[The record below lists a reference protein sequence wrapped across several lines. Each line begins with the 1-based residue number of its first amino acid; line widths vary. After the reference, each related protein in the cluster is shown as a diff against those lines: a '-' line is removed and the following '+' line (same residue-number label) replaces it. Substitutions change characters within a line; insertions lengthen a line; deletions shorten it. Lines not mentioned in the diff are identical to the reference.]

1 MLFGAS
7 IFFTEY
13 SITPAE
19 LAVALEER
27 GFDSLWVAEHS
38 HIPVNRRFT
47 LPGSME
53 LSQQYHDVMDPFVT
67 LTAAAVATTRLK
79 LATAICLV
87 IQRDTIQTA
96 KSVASLDQVSGGRFI
111 FGIGGGWN
119 AEEMENHGTVYATR
133 FQKMREQIEAMNVIW
148 TQDTAE
154 YHGEI
159 VDFPPMIS
167 RPKPVQKP
175 HPPVIVGGAF
185 RHAARRAIR
194 YGDGLLPQGPA
205 AGSGSPEDYM
215 PRWRQ
220 MAQEAGRDPQSLP
233 VTFGGAPEDPELLRR
248 YQDLGVARV
257 TVRLPAAKADDILPV
272 LDRWARLIRQ
282 FAA

>member
-1 MLFGAS
+1 MDIGAA

-13 SITPAE
+13 SIRPAE

-38 HIPVNRRFT
+38 HIPANRRFT
-47 LPGSME
+47 LPGTME
-53 LSQQYHDVMDPFVT
+53 LTKQYYDVMDPFVT

-96 KSVASLDQVSGGRFI
+96 KLVASLDQVSGGRFL

-133 FQKMREQIEAMNVIW
+133 FQKMREQIEAMKEIW
-148 TQDTAE
+148 TRDNAE

-159 VDFPPMIS
+159 VDFGPMVS

-194 YGDGLLPQGPA
+194 YGDGLLPQGPT

-215 PRWRQ
+215 PRLRQ
-220 MAQEAGRDPQSLP
+220 MAAEAGRDPNSLP
-233 VTFGGAPEDPELLRR
+233 VTIGGAPEDLELLRR
-248 YQDLGVARV
+248 YQGLGVARV
-257 TVRLPAAKADDILPV
+257 TVRLPAAKADEILPV
-272 LDRWARLIRQ
+272 LDRWAALIRQ
-282 FAA
+282 IGG

>member
-1 MLFGAS
+1 MHVGGQ

-13 SITPAE
+13 SMSPAA

-27 GFDSLWVAEHS
+27 GFESLWVAEHS
-38 HIPVNRRFT
+38 HIPVSRRFT

-53 LSQQYHDVMDPFVT
+53 LSQQYFDVMDPFVT
-67 LTAAAVATTRLK
+67 LTAAAVATMRLR

-96 KSVASLDQVSGGRFI
+96 KSVASLDRVSGGRFL

-133 FQKMREQIEAMNVIW
+133 FKKMREQIEAMKLIW
-148 TQDTAE
+148 TEDVAE

-159 VDFPPMIS
+159 VDFPPMIA
-167 RPKPVQKP
+167 RPKPVQRP

-194 YGDGLLPQGPA
+194 YGDGILPQGA
-205 AGSGSPEDYM
+205 QAGSGSPEDYM
-215 PRWRQ
+215 PRLRE
-220 MAQEAGRDPQSLP
+220 MAAEAGRDPASLP
-233 VTFGGAPEDPELLRR
+233 VTIGDAPEDLAVLNR
-248 YQDLGVARV
+248 YRELGVARV
-257 TVRLPAAKADDILPV
+257 TVRLPAAKADAVLPI
-272 LDRWARLIRQ
+272 LDRWAGLVPEV
-282 FAA
+282 A